1 MPVSTQP
8 AAADTSDPNWR
19 RTLYIMVFCQLI
31 TSIGFSSIF
40 PFLSLYVKS
49 LGSTTSLGTE
59 LLAGLVFSCQA
70 ITMTIASPVWGMVA
84 DRWGRKPMVE
94 RAMFG
99 GAVILL
105 LMAFARSGE
114 ELVVLRA
121 VQGLITGTIG
131 AANALVAAAVPRE
144 RTGYAMGLLQTGIGV
159 GVGVGPVIG
168 GAAADLFGYQA
179 AFYVTSA
186 LLAVAGVIVHWGV
199 KERFEPIARPVGRRG
214 VLAGWRQILTARGVA
229 ATYSLRFLDSL
240 ARMAFV
246 PILPFFALELV
257 ADDSRVNSFTGL
269 VIGSAAAAAAVF
281 GVFIGRAGDRT
292 GHRRILILSSLAGFA
307 AFLLQG
313 WVTQGWQFLL
323 LQVGAGIAHG
333 GIITGVGALLARY
346 TLHGEEGA
354 VYGLDNS
361 INSGARALAPMV
373 GVTVAIWFG
382 YRAVFASVSLLYL
395 AAFIA
400 ALWGL
405 PRTFTSP
412 RGSTDRDRPA

>member
-1 MPVSTQP
+1 
-8 AAADTSDPNWR
+8 
-19 RTLYIMVFCQLI
+19 
-31 TSIGFSSIF
+31 
-40 PFLSLYVKS
+40 
-49 LGSTTSLGTE
+49 
-59 LLAGLVFSCQA
+59 VFSCQA

-131 AANALVAAAVPRE
+131 AANALVAAVVPRE

-159 GVGVGPVIG
+159 GVGIGPVIG

-199 KERFEPIARPVGRRG
+199 KERFEPLARPAGRRG
-214 VLAGWRQILTARGVA
+214 VLAGWRQILTASGVA

-292 GHRRILILSSLAGFA
+292 GHRRILILSALAGFA

-395 AAFIA
+395 AAFMA

-405 PRTFTSP
+405 PRKAGRRAGETGTAA
-412 RGSTDRDRPA
+412 RE

>member
-1 MPVSTQP
+1 MNP
-8 AAADTSDPNWR
+8 AATDTPDPNWR
-19 RTLYIMVFCQLI
+19 RTLHIMVFCQLM

-49 LGSTTSLGTE
+49 LGSVTSLGTE
-59 LLAGLVFSCQA
+59 LLAGMVFSCQA
-70 ITMTIASPVWGMVA
+70 LTMMIASPVWGVVA

-99 GAVILL
+99 GAAILL
-105 LMAFARSGE
+105 LMAFARSAE

-131 AANALVAAAVPRE
+131 AANALVAAVVPRE
-144 RTGYAMGLLQTGIGV
+144 RTGYAMGLLQVGIGV

-168 GAAADLFGYQA
+168 GAAADIFGYRA

-199 KERFEPIARPVGRRG
+199 REKFEPLARPAGRRG
-214 VLAGWRQILTARGVA
+214 FLAGWRQILAAPGVS

-246 PILPFFALELV
+246 PILPFYALELV

-281 GVFIGRAGDRT
+281 GVFIGRAGRPHRAPPHPHRQFPGRLLGLPAPGVGDPGLAVPAAADRRRHRARRHHHR
-292 GHRRILILSSLAGFA
+292 GGCAAGALHAARGGGRGVRAGQLHQRGRPGAGPDDRRHRRHMVRLPRGVCVRLAA
-307 AFLLQG
+307 
-313 WVTQGWQFLL
+313 VPRRR
-323 LQVGAGIAHG
+323 AG
-333 GIITGVGALLARY
+333 
-346 TLHGEEGA
+346 GA
-354 VYGLDNS
+354 V
-361 INSGARALAPMV
+361 
-373 GVTVAIWFG
+373 GV
-382 YRAVFASVSLLYL
+382 
-395 AAFIA
+395 AADD
-400 ALWGL
+400 G
-405 PRTFTSP
+405 PP
-412 RGSTDRDRPA
+412 QRP

>member
-1 MPVSTQP
+1 MNP
-8 AAADTSDPNWR
+8 AATDTPDPNWR
-19 RTLYIMVFCQLI
+19 RTLHIMVFCQLM

-49 LGSTTSLGTE
+49 LGSVTSLGTE

-99 GAVILL
+99 GAAILL
-105 LMAFARSGE
+105 LMAFVRSAE

-131 AANALVAAAVPRE
+131 AANALVAAVVPRE

-159 GVGVGPVIG
+159 GVGIGPVIG

-199 KERFEPIARPVGRRG
+199 KERFEPIARPAGRRG

-281 GVFIGRAGDRT
+281 GVFIGRTGDRT
-292 GHRRILILSSLAGFA
+292 GHRRILILCSLAGFA

-323 LQVGAGIAHG
+323 LQIGAGIAHG

-361 INSGARALAPMV
+361 INSGARALAPMI

-395 AAFIA
+395 AAALA

-405 PRTFTSP
+405 PRTMAP
-412 RGSTDRDRPA
+412 RSSREGRAAGG

>member
-1 MPVSTQP
+1 MPLSTQP

-70 ITMTIASPVWGMVA
+70 VTMTIASPVWGMVA

-131 AANALVAAAVPRE
+131 AANALVAAVVPRE

-199 KERFEPIARPVGRRG
+199 KERFEPLARPAGRRG

-292 GHRRILILSSLAGFA
+292 GHRRILILSALAGFA

-382 YRAVFASVSLLYL
+382 YRAVFASISLLYL
-395 AAFIA
+395 AAALA
-400 ALWGL
+400 AVWGL
-405 PRTFTSP
+405 PRALIGRNLSRYAKP
-412 RGSTDRDRPA
+412 